1 MNFQEMILA
10 LQQFW
15 AAQGCV
21 LWNPYNVQVGAGT
34 NNPATLLRVLGPE
47 PWRVA
52 YVEPCIRPDD
62 GRYGDNPNRMQ
73 RFLQYQVILKPEP
86 GNPQELYLESLAALG
101 IHARDNDIR
110 FVEDNWQ
117 SPPLGAWGLGWE
129 VWLNGQEIAQFTY
142 FQQAAGL
149 PCDPVSVE
157 ITYGLE
163 RMAMAIQ
170 GVDSVWD
177 VCWQGE
183 LTYGDVYLD
192 EERAYSK
199 YYFEIADVQ
208 GLRAVYETY
217 QKEHE
222 RALEKGAVL
231 PAYDYV
237 LKCNHIFNVLD
248 ARGAVG
254 VTERAQFFRTMHGM
268 TRACARAYLA
278 EREALGY
285 PLREKL
291 AQQWPAVVAPEPESN
306 TPVKTS
312 QYDAFLLEIGVE
324 ELPPADM
331 RAAKQQLNELA
342 TKLLDYGFEI
352 YATPRRLA
360 VFLRNVATI
369 QTRPG
374 MIKTYRGPPAKVAF
388 DENGQPTAAAIG
400 FARSK
405 GVSLEQLRIEQY
417 SNGKYVVAR
426 VVRPIDEIL
435 SKDIPAF
442 IDDLRFPRT
451 MRWNETGAEFSR
463 PIRWVVALWG
473 EQVIPVQLAGVPA
486 GRITRGHRRDGSRP
500 IELPCAS
507 EYLDKMQENSIQLSQ
522 SERKKTIKELLEL
535 EIHPTREKIPE
546 DAELL
551 EEVTNLVESPNV
563 LRGNFDE
570 KFLQLPGVVLT
581 TVMKKHQRYFPIW
594 HVLDVMQPS
603 FLVVCDG
610 PGDEQI
616 RRGNEHVLA
625 ARFADAQFFYNEDR
639 KQHLEDYLP
648 RLDTLTFHEKLGSML
663 DKSNRLEKLVTPL
676 ADLLGYKPSDTEIAR
691 QAARLCKADLATQMV
706 VELTSLQGEM
716 GRIYAL
722 EDGLPEAVAQAIYE
736 HWLPRH
742 AGDELPQSKPGILL
756 SLADRLDS
764 LVGLMGVGIK
774 AKASSDPYGLRRSAL
789 GVIRILIK
797 NELDV
802 SFPDLCVIAES
813 LLPFEID
820 TDDKLKKEGKVS
832 IRQFLWQRLH
842 HGLMDTSQR
851 IDVSE
856 HEFEGNR
863 YSTFIAEGYEME
875 AIHAVMEVH
884 MDWPWR
890 AARSRKQLITWTQK
904 DVWTEILDGYA
915 RCARITKDVSSDI
928 HINSSLLT
936 ESAEIALHKEYQQ
949 ARERI
954 DHDATVD
961 TLLNSI
967 ETMLPAITRFFDE
980 VLVMVEDEDIRRNRL
995 ALLKGIS
1002 SLADGIVDLSKMPGF

>member
-62 GRYGDNPNRMQ
+62 GRYGENPNRMQ

-86 GNPQELYLESLAALG
+86 GNPQELYLESLAVLG
-101 IHARDNDIR
+101 IHTRDNDIR

-183 LTYGDVYLD
+183 LTYGDVFRD
-192 EERAYSK
+192 EERAYCQ
-199 YYFEIADVQ
+199 YYFEIADVRE
-208 GLRAVYETY
+208 LRAVYDSY

-222 RALEKGAVL
+222 RALAAGAVL

-254 VTERAQFFRTMHGM
+254 VTERAQFFRTMRGM
-268 TRACARAYLA
+268 TLACARAYLA
-278 EREALGY
+278 EREALGF

-291 AQQWPAVVAPEPESN
+291 AVQWPAVVALDPEPDGIVE
-306 TPVKTS
+306 TG
-312 QYDAFLLEIGVE
+312 DHADFLLEIGVE
-324 ELPPADM
+324 ELPPEHLQAVVE
-331 RAAKQQLNELA
+331 QWEE
-342 TKLLDYGFEI
+342 YFESNSNLYPDI
-352 YATPRRLA
+352 FITPRRLS
-360 VFLRNVATI
+360 VFQRNVGA
-369 QTRPG
+369 RHL
-374 MIKTYRGPPAKVAF
+374 KVESVHRGPPTKIAF
-388 DENGQPTAAAIG
+388 DEAGNPTAAALG

-405 GVSLEQLRIEQY
+405 GVAPKDLDKAEIDGGE
-417 SNGKYVVAR
+417 YVVAQ
-426 VVRPIDEIL
+426 VKRPIQEVLVERIHEMFDAI
-435 SKDIPAF
+435 
-442 IDDLRFPRT
+442 RFPRT

-463 PIRWVVALWG
+463 PIRWLVALWG
-473 EQVIPVQLAGVPA
+473 NQVVPVQLAGIQA
-486 GRITRGHRRDGSRP
+486 DRFTRGHRREGSLP
-500 IELPCAS
+500 IELSSAS
-507 EYLDKMQENSIQLSQ
+507 EYLEKVKKCGIQLS
-522 SERKKTIKELLEL
+522 KTGRQQHIKELLEL
-535 EIHPTREKIPE
+535 EISPYGEKIAE
-546 DAELL
+546 DNELL
-551 EEVTNLVESPNV
+551 EEVSCLVENPTV
-563 LRGNFDE
+563 LRGDFDRS
-570 KFLQLPGVVLT
+570 FLQLPNGVLT
-581 TVMKKHQRYFPIW
+581 TVMKKHQRYFPVIDG
-594 HVLDVMQPS
+594 LNNMEPS

-616 RRGNEHVLA
+616 RRGNEQVLA
-625 ARFADAQFFYNEDR
+625 ARFADAQFFYEQDR
-639 KQHLEDYLP
+639 KQPLEAYLP

-774 AKASSDPYGLRRSAL
+774 ATASSDPYGLRRSAL
-789 GVIRILIK
+789 GIIRMLV
-797 NELDV
+797 ER
-802 SFPDLCVIAES
+802 E
-813 LLPFEID
+813 
-820 TDDKLKKEGKVS
+820 
-832 IRQFLWQRLH
+832 
-842 HGLMDTSQR
+842 
-851 IDVSE
+851 IDVSLPNLLE
-856 HEFEGNR
+856 
-863 YSTFIAEGYEME
+863 IAKLTQPFSLEDEITNAFRFFMRERLYHWLIEITPGIVLSENGSHPFTVTRISSSGY
-875 AIHAVMEVH
+875 AIDAINAIIDMH
-884 MDWPWR
+884 MDRPLR
-890 AARSRKQLITWTQK
+890 AKRALDQLIPWLDK
-904 DVWTEILDGYA
+904 DSWNDVLNGYA
-915 RCARITKDVSSDI
+915 RCARITKDVSSDF
-928 HINSSLLT
+928 HINTTLLK
-936 ESAEIALHKEYQQ
+936 EPAEIELHKEYQLT
-949 ARERI
+949 RETVAS
-954 DHDATVD
+954 DKTVD
-961 TLLNSI
+961 AFLSAI
-967 ETMLPAITRFFDE
+967 ETMLLAITRFFDE
-980 VLVMVEDEDIRRNRL
+980 VLVMAEDEDIRRNRL

-1002 SLADGIVDLSKMPGF
+1002 SLSDGIVDLSKMPGF

>member
-62 GRYGDNPNRMQ
+62 GRYGENPNRMQ

-183 LTYGDVYLD
+183 LTYGDVFRD
-192 EERAYSK
+192 EERAYCQ

-217 QKEHE
+217 KGEHE
-222 RALEKGAVL
+222 RALAAGAVL

-268 TRACARAYLA
+268 TRDCAHAYLA
-278 EREALGY
+278 ERAALDY

-291 AQQWPAVVAPEPESN
+291 AQQWPAVVAPEPESDGVDE
-306 TPVKTS
+306 TGE
-312 QYDAFLLEIGVE
+312 YADFLLEIGVE
-324 ELPPADM
+324 ELPPAHM
-331 RAAKQQLNELA
+331 QAVVEQWEE
-342 TKLLDYGFEI
+342 YFESNSNLYPDI
-352 YATPRRLA
+352 FITPRRLTL
-360 VFLRNVATI
+360 FQRNV
-369 QTRPG
+369 G
-374 MIKTYRGPPAKVAF
+374 DWHIKVETEHRGPPTKIAF
-388 DENGQPTAAAIG
+388 DDAGNPTAAALG

-405 GVSLEQLRIEQY
+405 GVAPEALDKAEIDGGE
-417 SNGKYVVAR
+417 YVMAR
-426 VVRPIDEIL
+426 VKRPALEMLVERVTEIFDE
-435 SKDIPAF
+435 
-442 IDDLRFPRT
+442 LRFPRT
-451 MRWNETGAEFSR
+451 MRWNETGTEFSR
-463 PIRWVVALWG
+463 PIRWLVALWG
-473 EQVIPVQLAGVPA
+473 KQVIPVQLAGIQA
-486 GRITRGHRRDGSRP
+486 GRVTRGHRREGSPP
-500 IELPCAS
+500 IELSCAD
-507 EYLDKMQENSIQLSQ
+507 EYVKVMEKNGIQLSLAKRCEDIQ
-522 SERKKTIKELLEL
+522 IQITPFIDKISENPPDDEELLDEVSCL
-535 EIHPTREKIPE
+535 TEAPLVMKGEFESRYLTLPKI
-546 DAELL
+546 
-551 EEVTNLVESPNV
+551 
-563 LRGNFDE
+563 
-570 KFLQLPGVVLT
+570 VLT
-581 TVMKKHQRYFPIW
+581 TVMKKHQRYFAVQDI
-594 HVLDVMQPS
+594 LG
-603 FLVVCDG
+603 FLRPNFLMVCDG
-610 PGDEQI
+610 PEGKTI
-616 RRGNEHVLA
+616 RRGNEQVLA
-625 ARFADAQFFYNEDR
+625 ARFADAQFFYEQDR
-639 KQHLEDYLP
+639 KQSLEAFLP
-648 RLDTLTFHEKLGSML
+648 RLDSLTFHEKLGSML
-663 DKSNRLEKLVTPL
+663 DKSKRLEQLVTPL
-676 ADLLGYKPSDTEIAR
+676 ADLLGYKPSETEIAR
-691 QAARLCKADLATQMV
+691 QAAHLCKADLATQMV
-706 VELTSLQGEM
+706 VELTSLQGEI
-716 GRIYAL
+716 GRIYAR
-722 EDGLPEAVAQAIYE
+722 EDGLPEEISQVIYE

-774 AKASSDPYGLRRSAL
+774 ATASSDPYGLRRSAL
-789 GVIRILIK
+789 GIIRMLV
-797 NELDV
+797 ER
-802 SFPDLCVIAES
+802 E
-813 LLPFEID
+813 
-820 TDDKLKKEGKVS
+820 
-832 IRQFLWQRLH
+832 
-842 HGLMDTSQR
+842 
-851 IDVSE
+851 IDVSLPNLLE
-856 HEFEGNR
+856 
-863 YSTFIAEGYEME
+863 IAKLTQPFSLEDEITNAFRFFMRERLYHWLIEITPGIVLSENGSHPFTVTRISSSGY
-875 AIHAVMEVH
+875 AIDAINAIIDMH
-884 MDWPWR
+884 MDRPLR
-890 AARSRKQLITWTQK
+890 AKRALDQLIPWLDK
-904 DVWTEILDGYA
+904 DSWNDVLNGYA
-915 RCARITKDVSSDI
+915 RCARITKNVSSDF
-928 HINSSLLT
+928 HINTTLLK
-936 ESAEIALHKEYQQ
+936 EPAEIELHKEYQLT
-949 ARERI
+949 RETVAS
-954 DHDATVD
+954 DKTVD
-961 TLLNSI
+961 AFLSAI
-967 ETMLPAITRFFDE
+967 ETMLLAITRFFDE
-980 VLVMVEDEDIRRNRL
+980 VLVMAEDEDIRRNRL